1 MQLDEM
7 GLQIGTLLQIQ
18 LLDDETKRYN
28 VQLIGYHHGH
38 GLIISAPKSSGSE
51 LAMILRDDQPL
62 NIRIKSNKAAAA
74 FRCSIVEKRMKPY
87 PHIHLSTPDE
97 IESVTVE
104 QDEMIAL
111 DQGITFINDDEDSHS
126 TQTELS
132 GISLYEARIKHTE
145 RLADE
150 GQRATVTMSFAF
162 ADKNNVIVLEGV
174 ISSVSENPDSGEQTL
189 TLSYEELD
197 QSDKILLNAYIYE
210 RMLVNMK
217 IIDEPAGH
225 TFRSCV

>member
-18 LLDDETKRYN
+18 LLDDETKRYT

-74 FRCSIVEKRMKPY
+74 FRCNIVEKRMKPY
-87 PHIHLSTPDE
+87 PHIHLSIPDE

-104 QDEMIAL
+104 QDEMIDLEQA
-111 DQGITFINDDEDSHS
+111 ITFINDEDSHS

-145 RLADE
+145 RLAEE
-150 GQRATVTMSFAF
+150 GQRATVTMSFSF

-197 QSDKILLNAYIYE
+197 QSDKILLHAYIYE
-210 RMLVNMK
+210 RMLINMK
-217 IIDEPAGH
+217 IIDDPAG
-225 TFRSCV
+225 